1 MKRDARQDAGI
12 GQRGGAR
19 TGRGL
24 PWPLLASLATHG
36 AVALLLA
43 LTPRARPTPAHAP
56 ADALEIELRSEAP
69 GPVTPAQ
76 PARLLVA
83 PPAMKSGAAAGGKRA
98 RPRTERAV
106 AAAPLAVTP
115 PVAPGPGL
123 LSMRRPGDSLLP
135 ASAPHA
141 FDPSLAPRRWGSAL
155 PGEAPPNVI
164 HHAAA
169 DPLVGRHAAGSGV
182 TAKVAADGAIT
193 FAGPDGV
200 EDVKVEYLPRQGIL
214 PGGLFVTGKP
224 DFNDQVLRMMGEDPY
239 AYAKKK
245 YREHTFEDRLCLAE
259 TAALGRKQQGLFQ
272 LKERLEHLLQQ
283 PGLSQAQRRE
293 LVFEMWDECGDG
305 APDGDKAEPDL
316 GAAARATILAFIR
329 RAFPAV
335 GPQAYA
341 TSELAALN
349 RRRSSRLP
357 FDPYG
362 SVSSPVP

>member
-1 MKRDARQDAGI
+1 MPAGKR
-12 GQRGGAR
+12 
-19 TGRGL
+19 L
-24 PWPLLASLATHG
+24 PGPLLASVAIHG

-69 GPVTPAQ
+69 EPATPAAPTGLSVTP
-76 PARLLVA
+76 PTT
-83 PPAMKSGAAAGGKRA
+83 KSTAAAGGSRA
-98 RPRTERAV
+98 GLRTERTMA
-106 AAAPLAVTP
+106 AAAPPVTP
-115 PVAPGPGL
+115 PGAPVAPGPGL

-135 ASAPHA
+135 AAAPHGL
-141 FDPSLAPRRWGSAL
+141 DPSFAPLRSGSAL

-164 HHAAA
+164 HHAA

-193 FAGPDGV
+193 FTDPDAV
-200 EDVKVEYLPRQGIL
+200 EDVKIEPLPGHGIL
-214 PGGLFVTGKP
+214 PGGLFITGKP
-224 DFNDQVLRMMGEDPY
+224 DFNDQVLRGMGEDPY

-245 YREHTFEDRLCLAE
+245 YREETFEDRLCLAE
-259 TAALGRKQQGLFQ
+259 KAALGRKQQGLFQ
-272 LKERLEHLLQQ
+272 LKGRLENLLQQ

-305 APDGDKAEPDL
+305 ASDRDKAEPDL

-329 RAFPAV
+329 RAFPAD

-362 SVSSPVP
+362 SVSSRVP